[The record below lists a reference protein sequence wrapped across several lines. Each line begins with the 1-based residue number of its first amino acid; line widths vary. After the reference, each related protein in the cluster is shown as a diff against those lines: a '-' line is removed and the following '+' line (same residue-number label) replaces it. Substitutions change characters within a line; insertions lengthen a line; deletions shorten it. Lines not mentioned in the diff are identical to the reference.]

1 MKRVVIAVV
10 VSVMFLTTAAAQNRP
25 NTEQRQQPTVEQM
38 AQNRTDRMA
47 QMLSLDDKQ
56 KEQLYKLNLKTL
68 KKQQGAREKASKLME
83 QAKDE
88 AAQIRS
94 EFDSSLKGILT
105 AEQLQ
110 KYNERKMKP
119 RNPRDGRLHKP
130 MQDRP
135 AAMCPAQCDC
145 CKNESPCMKAARNAC
160 PDSGKGMHGGRY
172 KRDTTRQTR

>member
-88 AAQIRS
+88 ARSDTQRVRFVAQRHSYGPSSCRS
-94 EFDSSLKGILT
+94 TTS
-105 AEQLQ
+105 
-110 KYNERKMKP
+110 
-119 RNPRDGRLHKP
+119 
-130 MQDRP
+130 
-135 AAMCPAQCDC
+135 
-145 CKNESPCMKAARNAC
+145 AR
-160 PDSGKGMHGGRY
+160 
-172 KRDTTRQTR
+172 